1 MRLDRGLSQPNVAR
15 MLRVSETTITGWELN
30 RHTPPAKFAKA
41 IITFLGYF
49 PFTGNDHSLGKRLY
63 YARLI
68 TGKTQEQVAH
78 LIGCDES
85 TLRLI
90 ELDEREPYE
99 GTRGKIEEYIRAAV
113 LANNRLL
120 SDGGGNF

>member
-1 MRLDRGLSQPNVAR
+1 

-85 TLRLI
+85 NLRRI
-90 ELDEREPYE
+90 ELNEREPY
-99 GTRGKIEEYIRAAV
+99 GKTRKKIEKFINVA
-113 LANNRLL
+113 L
-120 SDGGGNF
+120 SFL